1 MVCMNLIFFSRE
13 KRGFRKYK
21 NEDLLGVHDN
31 DNYDIY
37 NSHISHSLIF
47 KLRVPAVNTD
57 TLTYP
62 TNTKK
67 KTSTLPNAL
76 DLKKRYWL

>member
-1 MVCMNLIFFSRE
+1 M
-13 KRGFRKYK
+13 
-21 NEDLLGVHDN
+21 GVHDN

-37 NSHISHSLIF
+37 NSHISNSLIF

-67 KTSTLPNAL
+67 KNLDTSKCLGFEEKILAL
-76 DLKKRYWL
+76 ERHCDNCKMYQEN